1 MTVDQGI
8 VFAVLAA
15 TLAMFIWGR
24 LRFDVVAMLALLVVA
39 VIGLV
44 PPDEVF
50 AGFGHPAVVT
60 VAGVL
65 VVSQGLVNAGVVDSI
80 ARFIGRVGTH
90 PMIQVVTLTGV
101 VALCSGFMNNTG
113 ALALLMPVAVWLS
126 RKGGHSPSLLLMPL
140 AFGSLLGGT
149 MTLIGTPP
157 NIIISSYR
165 EETGAEAFGLFDYLP
180 VGLAIALVGTAFI
193 ALLGWRLTPQRK
205 EPSDEEELFPVGD
218 YITEVQVPE
227 KSSSVGNTLHSLLE
241 KVEEDADV
249 VVLGLIRDDRREL
262 APSTYKVLRPGDILL
277 VEADTDSLQYLLDV
291 ANLSLPDGVGE
302 EGEVEEDELE
312 DEKGGRKKRRR
323 DNGDVNLLEVIVSA
337 DSPLIG
343 QTANRLSLRVR
354 YGINVVAVARQG
366 QRIKKRI
373 ANIRFNAGDIL
384 LVQGRQ
390 DTLHESLSD
399 LGCLPLAERGLR
411 IGSPRRTLLAAGIF
425 IVAIGALMLGV
436 VQAATALVGAAV
448 AMVVVGLL
456 NPSEAYRSIDWSV
469 IVLLG
474 AMIPVGEAL
483 ETTGGANLIADQM
496 MAIGGTLAPAPLLI
510 MLMVVTMLLSNVVN
524 NAAAA
529 ILLAPIAISLSQQLA
544 MSADALLM
552 TVAIG
557 ASCAFLTPIGHQS
570 NALVMEP
577 GGYRFGD
584 YWRLGLPLSALVVA
598 TAVPMILWVWN

>member
-39 VIGLV
+39 IVGLV
-44 PPDEVF
+44 PADEVF

-65 VVSQGLVNAGVVDSI
+65 VVSQGLVNAGVVDSL

-90 PMIQVVTLTGV
+90 PVIQVVTLTGV
-101 VALCSGFMNNTG
+101 VALCSGFINNTG

-165 EETGAEAFGLFDYLP
+165 QETGAAPFELFDYLP
-180 VGLAIALVGTAFI
+180 VGLAIVVVGVMFI
-193 ALLGWRLTPQRK
+193 GLLGWRLTPQRK
-205 EPSDEEELFPVGD
+205 QASDEEELFPVGD

-227 KSSSVGNTLHSLLE
+227 KSGSVGVTLHSLLA
-241 KVEEDADV
+241 KVEAEVDV
-249 VVLGLIRDDRREL
+249 VVLGLVRDNKREL
-262 APSTYKVLRPGDILL
+262 APSTYEVLKAGDILL

-291 ANLSLPDGVGE
+291 ADLRLPDSVGE
-302 EGEVEEDELE
+302 DDAVEEDELE
-312 DEKGGRKKRRR
+312 DEASNGKSRGKHK
-323 DNGDVNLLEVIVSA
+323 GDVNLLEVIINAESH
-337 DSPLIG
+337 LIG
-343 QTANRLSLRVR
+343 RSANRLSLRER

-373 ANIRFNAGDIL
+373 GNIRFHAGDIL
-384 LVQGRQ
+384 LVQGREE
-390 DTLHESLSD
+390 LLNESLSI

-425 IVAIGALMLGV
+425 VAAIAALVLGV

-474 AMIPVGEAL
+474 AMIPVGRAL

-496 MAIGGTLAPAPLLI
+496 LALGGTLSPVFLLA
-510 MLMVVTMLLSNVVN
+510 MLMIVTMILSNVVN

-529 ILLAPIAISLSQQLA
+529 ILLAPIAISLSQQLTI
-544 MSADALLM
+544 SVDALLM

-584 YWRLGLPLSALVVA
+584 YWPLGLPLSVLVVA